1 MATHHQ
7 KTISNISDASNE
19 PDWYVVDDGGILY
32 LILRLNRSDW
42 MDDRSKKKWSQ
53 GSLRGGSSGLTI
65 SLVMTR

>member
-19 PDWYVVDDGGILY
+19 PDWYVVDGGGILY
-32 LILRLNRSDW
+32 LILRLNRSDR
-42 MDDRSKKKWSQ
+42 MDDRSKKWSQ